1 MAKLNR
7 LIQGQDVTFDTHQAG
22 DGQEIN
28 WRSLHLE
35 KRLHKGGKIRFHL
48 FGEGETTHGDR
59 ISEKDLGRVVREVRD
74 TLNKNEKLARQLAET
89 IVEQVKRF
97 RSGDVTARDAMEAAR
112 NIARAFDLG
121 EPFLSLAEIVVTDSR
136 IARFS
141 TIHPGKRPG
150 SVIEIV
156 QDAERVSVQRPKDSW
171 SRWRREPR

>member
-1 MAKLNR
+1 MAKLGR

-48 FGEGETTHGDR
+48 FGDAETSYSDR
-59 ISEKDLGRVVREVRD
+59 VSEKDLGRVVREVRD
-74 TLNKNEKLARQLAET
+74 TLHKNEKLTVQLAET
-89 IVEQVKRF
+89 IVAQVLRF
-97 RSGDVTARDAMEAAR
+97 RRGAVTTENALEAAR
-112 NIARAFDLG
+112 NIAKAFDLG
-121 EPFLSLAEIVVTDSR
+121 EAFVGLAEIAANAR

-150 SVIEIV
+150 TVIEIV
-156 QDAERVSVQRPKDSW
+156 QDAQQVSVQRPRESW
-171 SRWRREPR
+171 GRWRRDAS

>member
-1 MAKLNR
+1 VAKLGR

-35 KRLHKGGKIRFHL
+35 KRLHRGGKIRFHL
-48 FGEGETTHGDR
+48 FGDAEPTYSDR
-59 ISEKDLGRVVREVRD
+59 VSEKDFFRVVREVRD
-74 TLNKNEKLARQLAET
+74 TLHKNEKLATQLAET
-89 IVEQVKRF
+89 IVVQVQRF
-97 RSGDVTARDAMEAAR
+97 RGGAVTTETALEAAR

-121 EPFLSLAEIVVTDSR
+121 EPFVGLAEVAANAR

-150 SVIEIV
+150 TVVEIV
-156 QDAERVSVQRPKDSW
+156 QDARQVSVQRPTGSW
-171 SRWRREPR
+171 GRWRRDVG